1 MVRSTLVCGG
11 EQVYAL
17 MALYVCM
24 YLWDIYPDPK
34 ECHLGLSRYDRG
46 GYHRVHH
53 SQELGLDS
61 KRQRLVKWDILFRR
75 HVRDV
80 ITHLHALGSSSLE

>member
-1 MVRSTLVCGG
+1 
-11 EQVYAL
+11 
-17 MALYVCM
+17 MALYVYVFM
-24 YLWDIYPDPK
+24 GYIPRPT
-34 ECHLGLSRYDRG
+34 CHLGLSRYDRG
-46 GYHRVHH
+46 EYHRVHH